1 MEASN
6 VAGSQQYVT
15 FSLGEELFGVEVTRA
30 REILS
35 VTPVTKVPQTPEYLL
50 GVINLRGQVVPV
62 VDMRLKLGL
71 PVTEVTED
79 TCVIVVEVQI
89 DGESIIVGALADAVR
104 EVLEIRS
111 DQIEP
116 PPRLGTR
123 LKTEFIT
130 GMGKVNEQFLI
141 LLNIDRVFSS
151 EELAIVQAAGHAEAD
166 EVAEARSFISA
177 RATDMPR
184 PAASRAMPQPLMPPP
199 MMKRS
204 TVPSSSGSPRTH
216 FPPSSGRF
224 PF

>member
-1 MEASN
+1 MGDSTGAS
-6 VAGSQQYVT
+6 SQQYVT

-71 PVTEVTED
+71 PAGEETED

-104 EVLEIRS
+104 EVLEIRA

-116 PPRLGTR
+116 APRLGTR

-130 GMGKVNEQFLI
+130 GMGKVDEQFLI

-151 EELAIVQAAGHAEAD
+151 EELAIVQDAGQVNAARIEEAQ
-166 EVAEARSFISA
+166 
-177 RATDMPR
+177 
-184 PAASRAMPQPLMPPP
+184 AAD
-199 MMKRS
+199 
-204 TVPSSSGSPRTH
+204 
-216 FPPSSGRF
+216 
-224 PF
+224 

>member
-1 MEASN
+1 MGDGNAAS
-6 VAGSQQYVT
+6 SQQYVT
-15 FSLGEELFGVEVTRA
+15 FSLGDELFGVEVTRA

-35 VTPVTKVPQTPEYLL
+35 VTPVTRVPQTPDYLL

-71 PVTEVTED
+71 AAGAETED
-79 TCVIVVEVQI
+79 TCIIVVEVLV

-116 PPRLGTR
+116 APRLGTR

-130 GMGKVNEQFLI
+130 GMGNVDEQFLI

-151 EELAIVQAAGHAEAD
+151 EELAVVQDAGQMSDA
-166 EVAEARSFISA
+166 
-177 RATDMPR
+177 
-184 PAASRAMPQPLMPPP
+184 PA
-199 MMKRS
+199 
-204 TVPSSSGSPRTH
+204 V
-216 FPPSSGRF
+216 
-224 PF
+224 